1 LGEAGGKRVTRPS
14 TAFNRLFRLIFAAFL
29 ALPEDGRRAA
39 VV

>member
-1 LGEAGGKRVTRPS
+1 LGAAGGKRVARL
-14 TAFNRLFRLIFAAFL
+14 AKVFNRLFRLIFAAFL